1 VRVVI
6 GEFQAL
12 MREGLA
18 LLLERA
24 GFDVAA
30 AVGDAEELVRAG
42 QAAHPDLVVADIR
55 LPPQHADDG
64 LQAALALKKASPGVA
79 VLILSQ
85 YVQQRYAEELLENGA
100 GGVGY
105 LLKQRVADVDSFCA
119 DARRVADGGTV
130 LDPEVVSVMLT
141 RGRRFDPMGR
151 LTSRQ
156 REVLALMAEGRSNT
170 AIAKEL
176 SLTGKAVVRHISHI
190 YDELGLALCPDDH
203 RRVLAVVRYLTRLPH
218 PLTARWLAVFGIL
231 EVEAA
236 PGIPLRTLVAVHR
249 DATGIL
255 QHPGEVQQVPGHE
268 RGVPVGEVV
277 FRPA

>member
-12 MREGLA
+12 TREGLA

-30 AVGDAEELVRAG
+30 AVGDAEELVRVG
-42 QAAHPDLVVADIR
+42 RAASPDLVVADIQ

-64 LQAALALKKASPGVA
+64 LQAALAIKRASPGAA

-85 YVQQRYAEELLENGA
+85 YVEQRYAEELLEDGA
-100 GGVGY
+100 DGVGY

-141 RGRRFDPMGR
+141 RSRRYDPMGR

-170 AIAKEL
+170 AIAKQL

-190 YDELGLALCPDDH
+190 YDEFGLALSPDDH
-203 RRVLAVVRYLTRLPH
+203 RRVLAVVRYL
-218 PLTARWLAVFGIL
+218 AR
-231 EVEAA
+231 
-236 PGIPLRTLVAVHR
+236 
-249 DATGIL
+249 
-255 QHPGEVQQVPGHE
+255 
-268 RGVPVGEVV
+268 
-277 FRPA
+277 